1 MHSRLNIDQSDLLH
15 SPHPLEWP
23 LLGGGL
29 GTDRDSALWL
39 CVDGIPMRDR
49 HPLTLHYIPLF
60 VARRYSIHR
69 VHCLFFVPFEGFL
82 MCSHW

>member
-39 CVDGIPMRDR
+39 CVDGIPMKDR
-49 HPLTLHYIPLF
+49 HPNPALHTIVCGPQVQYTLGPLS
-60 VARRYSIHR
+60 VLWTVSW
-69 VHCLFFVPFEGFL
+69 V
-82 MCSHW
+82 SHV